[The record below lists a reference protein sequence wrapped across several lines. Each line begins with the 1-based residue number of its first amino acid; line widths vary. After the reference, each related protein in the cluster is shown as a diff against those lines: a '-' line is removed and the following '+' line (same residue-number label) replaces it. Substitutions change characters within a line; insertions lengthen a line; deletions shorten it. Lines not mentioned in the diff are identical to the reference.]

1 MNLPDWLYAFASV
14 LAGVALLFLTWKKRQ
29 QGVRESYYNLFG
41 KIVIALFMIAFG
53 ALLFKVGKA

>member
-1 MNLPDWLYAFASV
+1 MNLPDWFYGVASV
-14 LAGVALLFLTWKKRQ
+14 LAGVVLLFLTWKKHQR
-29 QGVRESYYNLFG
+29 GVREDSYSRVG

>member
-1 MNLPDWLYAFASV
+1 MNLPDWVYAIASV

-29 QGVRESYYNLFG
+29 QGIREDRYVLFG